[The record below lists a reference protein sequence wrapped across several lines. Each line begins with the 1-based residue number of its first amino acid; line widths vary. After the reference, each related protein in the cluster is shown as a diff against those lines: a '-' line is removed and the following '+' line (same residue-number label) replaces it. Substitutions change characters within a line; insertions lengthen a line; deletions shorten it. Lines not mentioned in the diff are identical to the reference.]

1 MEIEGFNEYPSEVHQ
16 YCVMEH
22 AGEYTTVPVLRGRRG
37 HRLTFIESS
46 IIRYVVQQ
54 YIYLHMLIYVYI
66 ATITHIIHIHTYIY
80 IYIFIYI
87 YIYIYI
93 YIWIEQYIHV

>member
-1 MEIEGFNEYPSEVHQ
+1 MEIEGFNEHPSEVHQ

-46 IIRYVVQQ
+46 IIRYIVQQ
-54 YIYLHMLIYVYI
+54 DIYLH
-66 ATITHIIHIHTYIY
+66 IHICKYMYI
-80 IYIFIYI
+80 
-87 YIYIYI
+87 
-93 YIWIEQYIHV
+93 